1 MDFLGMMGR
10 RVSKFRLK
18 TGLVAQAYHPE
29 LWEAESGG
37 LQVQSQP
44 GQLSKILS
52 QNLKITEKEL
62 GIQLVLALVCVR
74 DWVQSPVPPPQAY
87 NTHMYTFQTAFW
99 LRFYKYKKLGNYTNS
114 YSFSFFLSFFFFL
127 IICSLSLWDLPW
139 QSPSGNT
146 KTVAKEFGW
155 SEFLESI
162 PVSGRLC
169 LYQKSDDWIFSF
181 YTMPRTY

>member
-1 MDFLGMMGR
+1 MRQGRKSWSNIAMDFLGMMGR

-114 YSFSFFLSFFFFL
+114 YSFSFFLSFFFPYNMFSLPLGSTMTIPFWKYQDSSQRIWL
-127 IICSLSLWDLPW
+127 IRVFRIHS
-139 QSPSGNT
+139 
-146 KTVAKEFGW
+146 
-155 SEFLESI
+155 
-162 PVSGRLC
+162 
-169 LYQKSDDWIFSF
+169 SF
-181 YTMPRTY
+181 W